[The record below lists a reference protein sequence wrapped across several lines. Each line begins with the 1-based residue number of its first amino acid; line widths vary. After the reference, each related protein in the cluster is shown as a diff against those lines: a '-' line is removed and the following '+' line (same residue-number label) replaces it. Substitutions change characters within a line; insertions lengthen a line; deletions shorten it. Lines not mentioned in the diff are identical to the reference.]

1 MVDLTYELRLRPS
14 SFVCALFLAARG
26 SCDEHWA
33 GQFGVPRWRAE
44 SVGFCL
50 QMVSSCTLGALSAS
64 LVGLLPCGRGSWHMQ
79 RSGRACEVPVE
90 PLHPS
95 PYQFNAFAWSFHAG
109 GFIVEYAM
117 SRFAIF
123 QGWAKR
129 YVSARD

>member
-64 LVGLLPCGRGSWHMQ
+64 LV
-79 RSGRACEVPVE
+79 A
-90 PLHPS
+90 LHPS
-95 PYQFNAFAWSFHAG
+95 PYQFNAFAWSFRADD
-109 GFIVEYAM
+109 FIVEFAM